1 LPILNANRKVIIE
14 LREKRK
20 GRSIMTARDPAAKE
34 KAHAPTTPVPA
45 KKGDELTTQEL
56 EGVVGGTV
64 RDVATGLASGKR
76 SHGKLEVTK
85 EWSGS

>member
-1 LPILNANRKVIIE
+1 
-14 LREKRK
+14 
-20 GRSIMTARDPAAKE
+20 MTGPDPAAKE

-45 KKGDELTTQEL
+45 GDELTTQEL